1 MALQAFSAHAM
12 IHLSKERRKRLWHAK
27 FAEFHA
33 FGRLCKKEEWRVM
46 YEYFKKNRNAIFSG
60 VIILILICVFAFFIL
75 RSGTGVSDIGGAV
88 DRAIDDNKE
97 AGREIGAAT
106 DEVKRAGNELNGARE
121 EIDRSIKSITEV
133 KESACRS
140 AEELGECE
148 RLIREGKADNQ
159 RAGEVLDA
167 VRKSSKGSGT

>member
-1 MALQAFSAHAM
+1 MHAA
-12 IHLSKERRKRLWHAK
+12 IYLSKEWCERLWHAK
-27 FAEFHA
+27 FAEFHD
-33 FGRLCKKEEWRVM
+33 FGRLYKKKEWRGM
-46 YEYFKKNRNAIFSG
+46 YEYVKKNRNAIFSG

-106 DEVKRAGNELNGARE
+106 DEVKRAGNELDGARE

-133 KESACRS
+133 KESAGRS
-140 AEELGECE
+140 TEELGECE
-148 RLIREGKADNQ
+148 RLTREGKADNQ

-167 VRKSSKGSGT
+167 VRKSGKGSGT

>member
-1 MALQAFSAHAM
+1 MHTM
-12 IHLSKERRKRLWHAK
+12 IYLSKEQCERLWHAK
-27 FAEFHA
+27 FDEFHA
-33 FGRLCKKEEWRVM
+33 FGRLYKKKEWRGM
-46 YEYFKKNRNAIFSG
+46 YEYVKKNRNTIFSG

-75 RSGTGVSDIGGAV
+75 RSGTGVSDIRGAI

-97 AGREIGAAT
+97 AGRAIGAAT
-106 DEVKRAGNELNGARE
+106 DEVKRAGNELDGARE

-133 KESACRS
+133 KESAGRS
-140 AEELGECE
+140 TEELRECE

-167 VRKSSKGSGT
+167 VRKSGKGSGT

>member
-1 MALQAFSAHAM
+1 MPRY
-12 IHLSKERRKRLWHAK
+12 ILSKEQRKRLWHAK

-33 FGRLCKKEEWRVM
+33 FRRFYNKEEWRVM

-133 KESACRS
+133 KESAGRS
-140 AEELGECE
+140 TEELGECE
-148 RLIREGKADNQ
+148 RLIRESKADNQ
-159 RAGEVLDA
+159 RAGEILDA
-167 VRKSSKGSGT
+167 VRKSGKGSGT

>member
-1 MALQAFSAHAM
+1 M
-12 IHLSKERRKRLWHAK
+12 IYLSKEQSERLWHAK

-33 FGRLCKKEEWRVM
+33 FGHLYKKEEWLVM
-46 YEYFKKNRNAIFSG
+46 YEYVKKNRNAIFSG

-133 KESACRS
+133 KESADRS
-140 AEELGECE
+140 TEELGECE

-167 VRKSSKGSGT
+167 IRKIGEGSGT

>member
-1 MALQAFSAHAM
+1 MHAT
-12 IHLSKERRKRLWHAK
+12 IHLSKEQCERLWHAK
-27 FAEFHA
+27 FVKFKRFGEFS
-33 FGRLCKKEEWRVM
+33 KEEEWRDM
-46 YEYFKKNRNAIFSG
+46 YEGRKIGGNAIFSG

-106 DEVKRAGNELNGARE
+106 DEVKRAGNELNGARK

-133 KESACRS
+133 KESAGRS
-140 AEELGECE
+140 TEELGECE

>member
-1 MALQAFSAHAM
+1 MHAT
-12 IHLSKERRKRLWHAK
+12 IHLSKEQRKRLWHAK

-33 FGRLCKKEEWRVM
+33 FRRFYNKEECRVM

-60 VIILILICVFAFFIL
+60 VIILILICAFAFFIL

-88 DRAIDDNKE
+88 DRALDDNKE
-97 AGREIGAAT
+97 AGREIGAAA
-106 DEVKRAGNELNGARE
+106 DEVKRAGNELDGARE
-121 EIDRSIKSITEV
+121 GIDRSIKSITEV
-133 KESACRS
+133 KESAGRS
-140 AEELGECE
+140 TEELRECE

-167 VRKSSKGSGT
+167 VRKSGEGSGT

>member
-1 MALQAFSAHAM
+1 MHAT
-12 IHLSKERRKRLWHAK
+12 IHLSKERRERLWHAK

-33 FGRLCKKEEWRVM
+33 FWRLYKKEEWRVM
-46 YEYFKKNRNAIFSG
+46 YEYVKKNRNAIFSG

-106 DEVKRAGNELNGARE
+106 DEVKRAGNELDGARE

-133 KESACRS
+133 KESAGRS
-140 AEELGECE
+140 TEELGECE

-159 RAGEVLDA
+159 RAGEILDA
-167 VRKSSKGSGT
+167 VRKSGEGSGT